1 MRMTKMLRE
10 AFVDAVLA
18 DVPEMDYRA
27 LYQRHLQEFVLKR
40 LPDAVRKVYD
50 NPEARCYLVLT
61 HPYASNVGSLTVFC
75 YSAIE
80 ESPLTVEESATLEY
94 VRKLSEEQRD
104 TQRALRSKL
113 EAAIAGCSTVKSAH
127 KLLPEFAKYLPSL
140 EASTTPNLPAVANIV
155 ADLSKAGWPKGKA

>member
-1 MRMTKMLRE
+1 MRMIKMLRE

-18 DVPEMDYRA
+18 DVPEIDYRA
-27 LYQRHLQEFVLKR
+27 MYQRQLQEFILKR
-40 LPDAVRKVYD
+40 LPDIVRKVYD
-50 NPEARCYLVLT
+50 NPEARGYLVFS
-61 HPYASNVGSLTVFC
+61 HPYASNVGGLTVFC
-75 YSAIE
+75 YDAVE
-80 ESPLTVEESATLEY
+80 KSPLTAEESATLEHL
-94 VRKLSEEQRD
+94 RKLSEEQKD

-113 EAAIAGCSTVKSAH
+113 TAAIAGCSTVKSAH